1 MNLSALKYYSVF
13 STLVFAFL
21 SLTMRGVWTFSLP
34 IYVFVFIPVLEFLLP
49 ANGGNLSKEEE
60 AAALKK
66 KTYDYLLYAMVPTLY
81 GITIFFMFSI
91 QEIGL
96 SSLDIAGRVLTLGI
110 MLVTIGFNVGHEL
123 GHRKSKQEQFMA
135 KALLLLSFQMH
146 FIIEHNR
153 GHHKKVSTDEDP
165 ASSRYGEMLY
175 VFWIR
180 SWVMSYISAWK
191 LEGERLK
198 RRKIKMLSMHNEMI
212 RFEIIQLLLLLV
224 VYLLFGGYVTLL
236 FFSAAVI
243 SKLFFE
249 TINYI
254 EHYGLRRKK
263 KAVGYEKVLPV
274 HSWNANQDV
283 GRIMLFEL
291 TRHSDHHYKA
301 SRKYQI
307 LKHYEEVPQMPAGYP
322 AMLLLSFFPPLWFFV
337 MHRQIKRFKREYKS
351 AADLA

>member
-1 MNLSALKYYSVF
+1 
-13 STLVFAFL
+13 
-21 SLTMRGVWTFSLP
+21 
-34 IYVFVFIPVLEFLLP
+34 
-49 ANGGNLSKEEE
+49 
-60 AAALKK
+60 
-66 KTYDYLLYAMVPTLY
+66 
-81 GITIFFMFSI
+81 
-91 QEIGL
+91 
-96 SSLDIAGRVLTLGI
+96 
-110 MLVTIGFNVGHEL
+110 
-123 GHRKSKQEQFMA
+123 
-135 KALLLLSFQMH
+135 
-146 FIIEHNR
+146 
-153 GHHKKVSTDEDP
+153 
-165 ASSRYGEMLY
+165 
-175 VFWIR
+175 
-180 SWVMSYISAWK
+180 
-191 LEGERLK
+191 
-198 RRKIKMLSMHNEMI
+198 MLSMHNEMI

-236 FFSAAVI
+236 FVSAAVI

-351 AADLA
+351 AANLA